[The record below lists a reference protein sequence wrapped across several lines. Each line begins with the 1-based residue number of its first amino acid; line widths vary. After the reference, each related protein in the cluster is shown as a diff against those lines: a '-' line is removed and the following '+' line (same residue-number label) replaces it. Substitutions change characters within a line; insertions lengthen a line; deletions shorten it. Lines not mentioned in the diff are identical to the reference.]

1 MSGIFQKLMDIGI
14 TLGTVTAAHMYDND
28 FITIEGVA
36 HEGKKFSLTL
46 HIMEEEKKD
55 D

>member
-1 MSGIFQKLMDIGI
+1 MSGILQKLIEIGI
-14 TLGTVTAAHMYDND
+14 TVGEITGVHMYDND

-46 HIMEEEKKD
+46 NIKEEEKGE
-55 D
+55 

>member
-1 MSGIFQKLMDIGI
+1 MSGIFQKLIEIGI
-14 TLGTVTAAHMYDND
+14 MLGTINGAHLYDND

-46 HIMEEEKKD
+46 NIKEEKED